1 MHKVD
6 VDSLLKDFMAERA
19 TPKIHRIL
27 TTCLALLH
35 HEFNL
40 SEDKEG
46 MLVFPSSL
54 GFHCKTIACKIL
66 EQLALPTTLDFLLA
80 RLREIKP
87 ELAIQPDKIQ
97 ASTIAD
103 KERFFSIGETGS
115 FGLAV
120 WRRAGKKLSAQS
132 VEALAIKFLRLA
144 DVLLDIDEIL
154 SYIRQYRLI
163 TPAEL
168 SIVLRRSAKDTFI
181 VFSNDMVGL
190 KHKNY
195 AGEIIYL
202 SPAK

>member
-66 EQLALPTTLDFLLA
+66 EQLALPATLDFLLA

-103 KERFFSIGETGS
+103 KERFFSIGA

-132 VEALAIKFLRLA
+132 VEAL
-144 DVLLDIDEIL
+144 L
-154 SYIRQYRLI
+154 SNFCAWQMSCWI
-163 TPAEL
+163 
-168 SIVLRRSAKDTFI
+168 
-181 VFSNDMVGL
+181 
-190 KHKNY
+190 
-195 AGEIIYL
+195 
-202 SPAK
+202 